1 MYTTALEILQRAY
14 GPDATFRDGQWD
26 AIESVLRGD
35 KTLVVQQT
43 GWGKSVVY
51 FIATKL
57 RRLAGNGPTLLISPL
72 LSLARNQIQS
82 ALRFGLT
89 AIGLNSSDA
98 ANRQA
103 HLTAIKQNQVDIIL
117 ITPEQ
122 LAHETRFKTLLDTM
136 RPGVGL
142 FVIDEAH
149 CISDWGHDFRPDY
162 RRIIDVLS
170 IVSKITPVLATTA
183 TANARVIKDIAN
195 QIGNVRVLR
204 GPLSRK
210 SLQIQI
216 LPTADPAHRLAWLNK
231 HVSSMPGTGIIYCL
245 TGRDCTQVANWLSK
259 KGIDA
264 RAYTGRMD
272 NAERESLE
280 AGLLQNTFKCLVST
294 VALGMGF
301 DKPDLGFVIHY
312 QRPGNLVAYY
322 QQIGRAGRNI
332 ENAYAVL
339 LNDDEDDRIQEYFIQ
354 SAFPTT
360 KEMTKVVEVIDTAEN
375 GLTKEEI
382 LSMVNMSDRRIE
394 NCIRYLLVEKTIK
407 EQADRSYT
415 RTLNP
420 WQPNTEHAAAI
431 SALRRQELARMHAY
445 TTDSGCSMQF
455 IATELDDENPQ
466 PCGRCSNCLA
476 TKFFSEDINDADAT
490 EASVF
495 LSRTSLSIQPR
506 IEWPALMF
514 GNDTKSIPLEFRFN
528 PGLAMALSH
537 HRNGMQ
543 VVHDK
548 EVNQTFD
555 EQLVKDAATQLKVWM
570 GAKIRKKCIVPVPS
584 LRSPSLVPKLAEDL
598 AAILG
603 IDFYD
608 LITKKTPGKRQQ
620 QLRNNFLLCKNA
632 LDSFEVP
639 WNCSGLDIILVDD
652 FVDTRWTL
660 TVCAYLLLKE
670 GAVAVT
676 PYVLADLKSISD

>member
-1 MYTTALEILQRAY
+1 MYTRALEILQRAY

-51 FIATKL
+51 FVATKL
-57 RRLAGNGPTLLISPL
+57 RREAGHGPTLLISPL

-82 ALRFGLT
+82 ARRFGLN
-89 AIGLNSSDA
+89 AIALNSSDA

-122 LAHETRFKTLLDTM
+122 LAQITRFDALLNSM
-136 RPGVGL
+136 NPGLGA

-162 RRIIDVLS
+162 RRIIDVLKDLAKT
-170 IVSKITPVLATTA
+170 IPVLATTA
-183 TANARVIKDIAN
+183 TANVRVIEDISK

-216 LPTADPAHRLAWLNK
+216 LPSADPAHRLAWLGK
-231 HVSSMPGTGIIYCL
+231 HVSSIPGTGLIYCL
-245 TGRDCTQVANWLSK
+245 TGRDCTQVANWLRK
-259 KGIDA
+259 MGIDA

-272 NAERESLE
+272 TAERESLE
-280 AGLLQNTFKCLVST
+280 SGLLQNAFKCLVST

-339 LNDDEDDRIQEYFIQ
+339 LNGDDDDRIQEYFIQ

-360 KEMTKVVEVIDTAEN
+360 KEMTKVVEVIEASEN
-375 GLTKEEI
+375 GVTKEQI

-394 NCIRYLLVEKTIK
+394 NCIRYLMVEKTIK
-407 EQADRSYT
+407 EESDRSFT
-415 RTLNP
+415 RTIHQWL
-420 WQPNTEHAAAI
+420 PNTEHAAAI
-431 SALRRQELARMHAY
+431 SALRRKELARMHDY
-445 TTDSGCSMQF
+445 TSDQGCSMQF

-476 TKFFSEDINDADAT
+476 TKFFSEDINDVDAK

-506 IEWPALMF
+506 IEWPALTF
-514 GNDTKSIPLEFRFN
+514 GNYTKSIPLESRFN

-537 HRNGMQ
+537 DRNGMQ

-555 EQLVKDAATQLKVWM
+555 EQLVKAAASQLKVWM
-570 GAKIRKKCIVPVPS
+570 GAKIRNKCIVPVPS
-584 LRSPSLVPKLAEDL
+584 LRSPNLVPELARDL
-598 AAILG
+598 AAMLG
-603 IDFYD
+603 IDLYD
-608 LITKKTPGKRQQ
+608 LIVKKIPGKRQK

-632 LDSFEVP
+632 LDSFDVP

-652 FVDTRWTL
+652 FVDSKWTL

-670 GAVAVT
+670 GAASVT
-676 PYVLADLKSISD
+676 PYVLADLKSVSD